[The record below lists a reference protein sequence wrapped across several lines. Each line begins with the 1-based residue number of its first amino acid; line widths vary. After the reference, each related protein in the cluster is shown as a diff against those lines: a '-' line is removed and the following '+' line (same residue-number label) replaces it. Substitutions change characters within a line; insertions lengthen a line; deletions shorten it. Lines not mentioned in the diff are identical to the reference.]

1 MKRSLGD
8 GHKLSA
14 LVMNNQTGFVLRRGK
29 IFLLGPPMLAV
40 EGESSA
46 KAFETEIK
54 LIWMHNC
61 ASSLS
66 VKSSSE
72 MLTT

>member
-54 LIWMHNC
+54 LI
-61 ASSLS
+61 
-66 VKSSSE
+66 
-72 MLTT
+72 